1 MTLKSA
7 VTLTPATL
15 ILSQKHLEEK
25 TLSARP
31 VKLVLTD
38 AVEAILMT

>member
-1 MTLKSA
+1 MTPKSA
-7 VTLTPATL
+7 VTSTPATL
-15 ILSQKHLEEK
+15 VLSQKHFEEK

-38 AVEAILMT
+38 AAEAILMT